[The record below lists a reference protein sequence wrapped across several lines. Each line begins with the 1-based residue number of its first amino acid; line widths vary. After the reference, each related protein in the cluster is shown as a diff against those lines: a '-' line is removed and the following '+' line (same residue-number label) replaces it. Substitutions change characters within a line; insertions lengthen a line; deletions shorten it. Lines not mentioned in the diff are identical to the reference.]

1 MKKTLLAILLAVALT
16 VIPVSSVLA
25 ANTADVT
32 VTATPGWVS
41 ITNTEASF
49 GFGVV
54 NAGDTP
60 NTGTGWATITNS
72 STIAM
77 DINIQCDGWSPVSG
91 SNSWSYG
98 ASGPDTAQLNASS
111 ANGGAGGSSGAG
123 DYDITVPAVPPGS
136 AALLCDAVAVGV
148 SPSWELE
155 LEAPSSFTH
164 VDEQT
169 TTVTLTAVPD

>member
-16 VIPVSSVLA
+16 VIPVSSALA

-41 ITNTEASF
+41 ITNAPATY

-54 NAGDTP
+54 LAGTTP
-60 NTGTGWATITNS
+60 NTTTGWFTITND
-72 STIAM
+72 STVDM
-77 DINIQCDGWSPVSG
+77 DISIGCDGWSPVSG
-91 SNSWSYG
+91 TNSWSYG
-98 ASGPDTAQLNASS
+98 ASGPDTAQLNASD
-111 ANGGAGGSSGAG
+111 GDGA
-123 DYDITVPAVPPGS
+123 YDITVPDSGS
-136 AALLCDAVAVGV
+136 TLLIDAVSVGV
-148 SPSWELE
+148 DPTWELE

-169 TTVTLTAVPD
+169 TTVTLTAAPD